1 MPRKR
6 ETKRWPVQDAK
17 ARFSELLD
25 ASLTSGPQ
33 IVTRRGEEMAV
44 LVRVDHW
51 RQLEEATR
59 PRLKGLVTRRGTASG
74 DSGSASGTAPAGTS
88 CVRVS
93 DLVPARYERCV
104 RIAQAAASRR
114 GGDFPDTTRQLHPG
128 PFVILRGCE
137 GIELA

>member
-1 MPRKR
+1 VTRKR

-44 LVRVDHW
+44 LIRVDHW

-59 PRLKGLVTRRGTASG
+59 PRLKDLLLAEAPRAEIPAPRRERRRREP
-74 DSGSASGTAPAGTS
+74 PAF
-88 CVRVS
+88 
-93 DLVPARYERCV
+93 E
-104 RIAQAAASRR
+104 
-114 GGDFPDTTRQLHPG
+114 
-128 PFVILRGCE
+128 
-137 GIELA
+137 

>member
-1 MPRKR
+1 MTRKR

-44 LVRVDHW
+44 LIRVDHW

-59 PRLKGLVTRRGTASG
+59 PRLKDLLLAEAPRAEIPAPRRVRRRREP
-74 DSGSASGTAPAGTS
+74 PAF
-88 CVRVS
+88 
-93 DLVPARYERCV
+93 E
-104 RIAQAAASRR
+104 
-114 GGDFPDTTRQLHPG
+114 
-128 PFVILRGCE
+128 
-137 GIELA
+137 